1 MLRRKFLGSVSA
13 AALGPLA
20 APRIAQAEAASV
32 LRFVPFVDLS
42 LLDPIATTATP
53 TRNHAFLVFDT
64 LYGLD
69 GHFQPQPQM
78 VDGHVVEDDGRRWTL
93 KLRDGLRF
101 HDGSAVRARDC
112 VASIRRWAVRDSFG
126 QALMVATDELSAVD
140 DRNILFR
147 LKKPFPL
154 LPAALAKASPSI
166 CAIMPE
172 RLASTD
178 PAKQVSEMVGSGPF
192 RFLADQHMAGARAA
206 YARFDGYVPRPGSGP
221 SGTAGAKVAHFERV
235 EWTTMPDVSAA
246 SSALQAGEVDWWET
260 PSPDLASMLKRDRNL
275 RVEVKDRQGL
285 TPILRFNCIQP
296 PFDNA
301 ALRRAVLGAA
311 SQADFMQAYSSD
323 PGTWHVK
330 LGMFCPGTPMASD
343 VGFDRLF
350 GETNLTAARKAV
362 KDAGYKGEKVAF
374 MLPMD
379 HPVSAPLGQ
388 VGIDLFKRIG
398 LNVEVQA
405 VDSGTMFQR
414 RNSREPVEKGG
425 WSVFP
430 SMVSGLNILDPAVT
444 SVARG
449 NGLNGWYG
457 WPESPEAERLRNAWL
472 DERDPAQQKH
482 LAEQI
487 QAQAWSDASFIPT
500 GQIFQPMAWRRTID
514 GVLDGFVKFWN
525 VRRI

>member
-1 MLRRKFLGSVSA
+1 MNRRQFLGGASA
-13 AALGPLA
+13 LAFAPLA
-20 APRIAQAEAASV
+20 MPRIGHAQAGST

-53 TRNHAFLVFDT
+53 TRNHAMMVFDT

-69 GHFQPQPQM
+69 GDFRPQPQM
-78 VDGHVVEDDGRRWTL
+78 VDGHVVENDGKLWRLTL
-93 KLRDGLRF
+93 REGLRF
-101 HDGSAVRARDC
+101 HDGEPVLARDC
-112 VASIRRWAVRDSFG
+112 IASIRRWAARDSFG
-126 QALMVATDELSAVD
+126 QAMMAVTEDLSAAD
-140 DRNILFR
+140 DRTIVFR
-147 LKKPFPL
+147 LSKPFPL

-172 RLASTD
+172 RLAKTD
-178 PAKQVSEMVGSGPF
+178 AAKQVSEMVGSGPF
-192 RFLADQHMAGARAA
+192 RFLHDQHMAGARAA
-206 YARFDGYVPRPGSGP
+206 YARFDGYVPRQGGTP
-221 SGTAGAKVAHFERV
+221 SGTAGPKVVHFERV
-235 EWTTMPDVSAA
+235 EWIVMPDVSAA
-246 SSALQAGEVDWWET
+246 AGALQAGEADWWET
-260 PSPDLASMLKRDRNL
+260 PSPDLVPLLKRNRNV

-296 PFDNA
+296 PFDNV
-301 ALRRAVLGAA
+301 ALRRAVLGAV

-323 PGTWHVK
+323 PETWRIK
-330 LGMFCPGTPMASD
+330 LGMFCPGTPMAND
-343 VGFDRLF
+343 AGMEKLF
-350 GETNLTAARKAV
+350 GETNLAAARAAV
-362 KDAGYKGEKVAF
+362 QASGYKGEKVAF

-379 HPVSAPLGQ
+379 HPVSAPIGQ
-388 VGIDLFKRIG
+388 VGADLLQRIG

-405 VDSGTMFQR
+405 VDTGTLFQR

-449 NGLNGWYG
+449 NGLKGWYG
-457 WPESPEAERLRNAWL
+457 WPESPEGERLRDAWL
-472 DERDPAQQKH
+472 EERDLGAQQK

-487 QAQAWSDASFIPT
+487 QLQAWQDATFIPT
-500 GQIFQPMAWRRTID
+500 GQIFQPMAWRRDID

-525 VRRI
+525 VRRA